1 MIHFATQ
8 SLFEKPRF
16 YLAIGIILWFVV
28 FPVYLYLFGLDDL
41 DGSSLYVSLRAIDQD
56 DSVSISDHKEKTLT
70 PTFGGKEHSEVAF
83 YFKSSR
89 DFYPSVF
96 DSCSKQLILRC

>member
-8 SLFEKPRF
+8 SLFKKPRF
-16 YLAIGIILWFVV
+16 FLVIGIILWFVV
-28 FPVYLYLFGLDDL
+28 FPVYLYLSALDDF
-41 DGSSLYVSLRAIDQD
+41 DGSSTYLSLKAIDQD
-56 DSVSISDHKEKTLT
+56 DSVSILDHKEKTLIAT
-70 PTFGGKEHSEVAF
+70 LRIKEHSEVNF
-83 YFKSSR
+83 FSESTR